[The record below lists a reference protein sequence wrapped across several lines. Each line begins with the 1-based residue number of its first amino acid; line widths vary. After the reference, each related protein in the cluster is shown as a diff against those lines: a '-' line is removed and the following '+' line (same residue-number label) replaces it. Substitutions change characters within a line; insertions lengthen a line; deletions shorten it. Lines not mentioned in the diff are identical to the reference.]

1 MSEGSRR
8 GSGGGRR
15 GGGGGSVGD
24 NRGPSTPPAPSPG
37 YQRYERRRE
46 GQGKKTRE
54 GKKAGDSCSH
64 TPLPCYAGSADFTN
78 SSKEVSSLPKSQNP
92 LF

>member
-8 GSGGGRR
+8 GQEAGAVGGGVRTWVPDV
-15 GGGGGSVGD
+15 GSVGD

-37 YQRYERRRE
+37 NQRYERRRE

-54 GKKAGDSCSH
+54 GKKAGD
-64 TPLPCYAGSADFTN
+64 
-78 SSKEVSSLPKSQNP
+78 
-92 LF
+92 